1 MKRMVK
7 VTIGLGLCSPIIAM
21 GYMLSNSDNSDLAM
35 AHQVIEREFVEVSHI
50 DGDDLSI
57 LPQQEIILFDVREPS
72 EYNVSHLK
80 GAVRVDPDMTA
91 DDFIENF
98 SNVTAGKTVIFYCSV
113 GQRSSSFANRV
124 QDLLMSSGARA
135 AYNLEGGIFQWHNDH
150 RLLFNNSAEP
160 TLYVHPYDSI
170 WGRMIE
176 NREYTQY

>member
-1 MKRMVK
+1 MKRNVK
-7 VTIGLGLCSPIIAM
+7 ITIGLGICGAIIAA
-21 GYMLSNSDNSDLAM
+21 GYTLGKSDTADLIVT
-35 AHQVIEREFVEVSHI
+35 HQAIEREFAEVSHI
-50 DGDDLSI
+50 DGDDLST
-57 LPQQEIILFDVREPS
+57 LAEQDIILLDVREPS

-135 AYNLEGGIFQWHNDH
+135 AYNLEGGIFQWHNEN
-150 RLLFNNSAEP
+150 RLLVNNSAEP
-160 TLYVHPYDSI
+160 TRYVHPYNPI

-176 NREYTQY
+176 NRKYTQY